1 MVEFVIYCALIENL
15 LRQLFTNLKNNLVRQ
30 YDSMYIQL
38 VNVVFQDGDNF
49 CKAFAKVSSY
59 VSDNQHGTLYL
70 LIKTKTVREY
80 VY

>member
-1 MVEFVIYCALIENL
+1 MLILES
-15 LRQLFTNLKNNLVRQ
+15 RVHFIFEKSRMKNQIRRT
-30 YDSMYIQL
+30 
-38 VNVVFQDGDNF
+38 VVFQDGDNF
-49 CKAFAKVSSY
+49 CKTFAKVSSY